1 MFVCLC
7 NGLREREIVRELDA
21 GAATAGEVFR
31 SLGCEPKC
39 CACLPEINAALRARC
54 GAPAL
59 GRGESLAVEID

>member
-1 MFVCLC
+1 
-7 NGLREREIVRELDA
+7 LREREIVRELDA
-21 GAATAGEVFR
+21 GATTAGEVFT

-54 GAPAL
+54 SVAL